1 MIGCNAPPP
10 HTIRVDGQ
18 PGGCRTSELEP
29 IELCGLTNRLAG
41 STMTSPEC
49 QIGLRHRRSM
59 GESGSL
65 HGHCGELVVLTGG
78 VAMQSAQGWTLI
90 SNGQVLEGTG
100 RAPIIDGAV
109 LLQQGQIAY
118 VGPRAGLPELPA
130 DVRRIDAHG
139 GTIMPGLVEA
149 HFHPT
154 YFNVAALEDLDIKYP
169 VEYVTLLAA
178 HNAKLALECGYTSA
192 RSGGSLF
199 NIDVWLKRAI
209 EADVCPG
216 PRLVA
221 SGREICGV
229 GGLMDWN
236 PDFRKIG
243 MDGLVLLI
251 NGPDE
256 ARAAVRKL
264 VKDGVEWVKTYPTG
278 DAAAPDTNDH
288 HTLCMTFEEM
298 HAVVATAHNHGLK
311 VTGHCRATEGIK
323 NALRA
328 GYDAIEHGTFMDDEA
343 MELLLE
349 RDVPCVPALYFEYA
363 SVQRGPEFGLPPAV
377 IQGHQETLEGGAE
390 SAKRILRAGG
400 RLGMGGDYGFAWNPH
415 GDYARELTFF
425 VNYVG
430 LTPTE
435 VLTCAT
441 KTGAEIMGRGDEL
454 GTLEVGKLGDVLV
467 VDGDV
472 LANIAVL
479 EDRSRF
485 IAVVQNGLIKAGR
498 LAQPMGV

>member
-1 MIGCNAPPP
+1 MK
-10 HTIRVDGQ
+10 
-18 PGGCRTSELEP
+18 
-29 IELCGLTNRLAG
+29 LA
-41 STMTSPEC
+41 
-49 QIGLRHRRSM
+49 
-59 GESGSL
+59 SGTT
-65 HGHCGELVVLTGG
+65 V
-78 VAMQSAQGWTLI
+78 I
-90 SNGQVLEGTG
+90 SNGQLVDGNG
-100 RAPIIDGAV
+100 GPPVKDGAV
-109 LLQQGQIAY
+109 VVRDGRIAY
-118 VGPRAGLPELPA
+118 AGPVKGAPRTEPDAA
-130 DVRRIDAHG
+130 RIDARG

-178 HNAKLALECGYTSA
+178 ANCKLALECGYTAA

-199 NIDVWLKRAI
+199 NVDVWLKKAI
-209 EADVCPG
+209 ETGLCPG
-216 PRLVA
+216 PRLAA

-243 MDGLVLLI
+243 MDGLVLLV

-256 ARAAVRKL
+256 ARSAVRKL

-298 HAVVATAHNHGLK
+298 HAVVATAHNHKMK
-311 VTGHCRATEGIK
+311 VTGHCRATAGIK

-328 GYDAIEHGTFMDDEA
+328 GYDTIEHGTFMDAEA
-343 MELLLE
+343 LDLLLA
-349 RDVPCVPALYFEYA
+349 RDVACVPALQFEYA
-363 SVQRGPEFGLPPAV
+363 SIVRGPEFGLSRRV
-377 IQGHQETLEGGAE
+377 IDGHQETLDAGAE
-390 SAKRILRAGG
+390 SARMILKAGG
-400 RLGMGGDYGFAWNPH
+400 RLGMGGDYGFGWNPH

-425 VNYVG
+425 VKTVG
-430 LTPTE
+430 LTPPE
-435 VLTCAT
+435 VIRCAT
-441 KTGAEIMGRGDEL
+441 RTGAEIMGRADEF
-454 GTLEVGKLGDVLV
+454 GTLEAGKLADVLV

-472 LANIAVL
+472 VADISLL

-485 IAVVQNGLIKAGR
+485 VAVMQGGEVKAGR
-498 LAQPMGV
+498 AA